1 MVVFVNELDE
11 WVWFGLRGNFRRI
24 SFKWACGCHGFT
36 FFGLLMVRQMMSP
49 VRSMV
54 GAKQVKF
61 FVIR

>member
-1 MVVFVNELDE
+1 MGVFVNELDE
-11 WVWFGLRGNFRRI
+11 WVWFGLIGESREI
-24 SFKWACGCHGFT
+24 SFKWDCGCHGFS